1 MSRLFNHNKQKE
13 EHNMKIP
20 FSLRKKIKYFT
31 LIELLIVI
39 AIIAILA
46 GMLLPALNKARE
58 AANSI
63 SCVNKL
69 KQVGT
74 TCSLYTNDNA
84 DALMPWKTTN
94 GEYFRAPEL
103 LPNYLKLSQ
112 IKKRGGILHCP
123 SDRKYIYADATNSMK
138 EFYVSYEI
146 NRKLF
151 NGFATEE
158 QRSNHP
164 LHFLQPPH
172 CLPHSRFPKPF
183 RTSFPSDCR
192 TPPRNR
198 ASRLIMQ
205 APSILTIFSS
215 FHEPP
220 TFVSC
225 CRKPLPLTGRISE
238 AAVFRHIYYNHTKSV
253 FLSVQFK

>member
-1 MSRLFNHNKQKE
+1 MSRSFNHNK
-13 EHNMKIP
+13 
-20 FSLRKKIKYFT
+20 RKGIHDMRRTPVRNTAGEFFT
-31 LIELLIVI
+31 LIELLVVI

-46 GMLLPALNKARE
+46 GMLLPALNMARE

-74 TCSLYTNDNA
+74 ACSLYTNDNA

-103 LPNYLKLSQ
+103 LPHYLKLSQ
-112 IKKRGGILHCP
+112 MKKKGGILHCP
-123 SDRKYIYADATNSMK
+123 SDRKWIHADATTSMK

-158 QRSNHP
+158 QKSNHP
-164 LHFLQPPH
+164 LHFLRQIKMPSKGANILDH
-172 CLPHSRFPKPF
+172 DESGRD
-183 RTSFPSDCR
+183 SFPNYAVD
-192 TPPRNR
+192 PPAFKHTGKINVLYFDGHVEGNPRSYIQSLSASTTRRN
-198 ASRLIMQ
+198 LFEYGCIDLPQ
-205 APSILTIFSS
+205 AP
-215 FHEPP
+215 
-220 TFVSC
+220 
-225 CRKPLPLTGRISE
+225 
-238 AAVFRHIYYNHTKSV
+238 N
-253 FLSVQFK
+253 

>member
-164 LHFLQPPH
+164 LHFLRQLKMPSKGANLLDH
-172 CLPHSRFPKPF
+172 DESGRD
-183 RTSFPSDCR
+183 SFPNYAVD
-192 TPPRNR
+192 PPAFKHTGKINVLYFDGHVEGNPRSYIQSLSASTTRRN
-198 ASRLIMQ
+198 LFECGCIDLPQ
-205 APSILTIFSS
+205 AP
-215 FHEPP
+215 
-220 TFVSC
+220 
-225 CRKPLPLTGRISE
+225 
-238 AAVFRHIYYNHTKSV
+238 N
-253 FLSVQFK
+253 

>member
-1 MSRLFNHNKQKE
+1 MCRSFTPDKWKGIRP
-13 EHNMKIP
+13 MKTA
-20 FSLRKKIKYFT
+20 FTRKTMKGFFT
-31 LIELLIVI
+31 LIELLVVI

-46 GMLLPALNKARE
+46 GLLLPALNKARE

-74 TCSLYTNDNA
+74 TCGLYTNDNA

-103 LPNYLKLSQ
+103 LPSYLKFSQ

-123 SDRKYIYADATNSMK
+123 SDKKYIYAEVTTSMK

-146 NRKLF
+146 NRKLY

-158 QRSNHP
+158 QKANHP
-164 LHFLQPPH
+164 LHFLRQLKMPSKGANLLDH
-172 CLPHSRFPKPF
+172 DESGND
-183 RTSFPSDCR
+183 SFPNYAVA
-192 TPPRNR
+192 TPAFKHTGKINVLYFDGHVESNLRAFLQSLAASSSKRN
-198 ASRLIMQ
+198 LFECGCID
-205 APSILTIFSS
+205 
-215 FHEPP
+215 
-220 TFVSC
+220 
-225 CRKPLPLTGRISE
+225 LPQTPD
-238 AAVFRHIYYNHTKSV
+238 
-253 FLSVQFK
+253 